1 MAASS
6 ELDCS
11 EYTQLTFSWTVKGL
25 KALFDASKG
34 DAKSKATKSPRFGP
48 DGRWQV
54 LLYPNAGSPFTKDNV
69 PASGSDALQGFIS
82 LFLSCEPTAEERE
95 RAAAD
100 GKWVREGSFTFG
112 FELRTVNKTVIVPG
126 KEAKQ
131 DQFCSKVANWGWSH
145 YARRELVYYNNSVV
159 KSQDSFVIVCNI
171 KSSPTVPDVPS
182 SPRLDVPKSLLETFG
197 SLLLSDNPAH
207 ADVEFILPRR
217 GQDLSNARHIY
228 ASRQLLSRVEYFRTM
243 FSSGFAEGVSMTGAG
258 EMSDSTSGMLID
270 FDDSDDED
278 NIDDDPVAEWAS
290 ATSHS
295 VTSSGEQDMEVTAAS
310 SNATLPATP
319 TGAGGSANAGSKD
332 VDNGRVKVVVRD
344 VAYNT
349 YLAMLYWIY
358 TDRIVFAPLSSSFTT
373 TASPVIA
380 PKTPAVTSPGTQLA
394 SPHTQSFSRQM
405 SSNMLSSS
413 SSSSI
418 DPKATRRQW
427 IAEWQTNNPDR
438 PAPCSAKAMYRLADR
453 LGLDELRERACRHI
467 MRGLGVE
474 NIAYEVFSPFAA
486 TFDEIRKLQVKY
498 FLENWSQV
506 RSSEGMRE
514 VWQQIRNGR
523 HPGFEE
529 VWPVIASNLEFN
541 PKAGSTE
548 DAAMTM

>member
-1 MAASS
+1 MASS
-6 ELDCS
+6 SDLECS
-11 EYTQLTFSWTVKGL
+11 EFTQLTFNWTVKGL

-54 LLYPNAGSPFTKDNV
+54 LLYPNAGSPFTKDNA
-69 PASGSDALQGFIS
+69 PGSGSDGLQGFIS
-82 LFLSCEPTAEERE
+82 LFLSCEPTVEERE

-112 FELRTVNKTVIVPG
+112 FELRSVSKAVIVPG

-159 KSQDSFVIVCNI
+159 KNQDSFVVVCNI
-171 KSSPTVPDVPS
+171 KSSPAVPDVPP
-182 SPRLDVPKSLLETFG
+182 SPRLGVPKSLLETFG
-197 SLLLSDNPAH
+197 SLLLSDSPAH
-207 ADVEFILPRR
+207 ADVEFIIPRR
-217 GQDLSNARHIY
+217 GQDISAAKHIY
-228 ASRQLLSRVEYFRTM
+228 ASRQLLSRVEYFRSM
-243 FSSGFAEGVSMTGAG
+243 FSSGFAEGVSMTGNG
-258 EMSDSTSGMLID
+258 PSEMSDSTSSMLID

-278 NIDDDPVAEWAS
+278 NVDDDPVAEWAS

-295 VTSSGEQDMEVTAAS
+295 MVSTSSGEQDMEISAS
-310 SNATLPATP
+310 SSSTTLPVVS
-319 TGAGGSANAGSKD
+319 AGGLSGSGGNGNTEAKD
-332 VDNGRVKVVVRD
+332 VDNSRVKVVVRD

-358 TDRIVFAPLSSSFTT
+358 TDRIVFAPLSSSFSTNVPPNMT
-373 TASPVIA
+373 V
-380 PKTPAVTSPGTQLA
+380 KTPVVTSP
-394 SPHTQSFSRQM
+394 STQS
-405 SSNMLSSS
+405 SSNMPNNSPTAA
-413 SSSSI
+413 I
-418 DPKATRRQW
+418 DTKATRRQW
-427 IAEWQTNNPDR
+427 IAEWQANNPDR

-467 MRGLGVE
+467 MRGLCVD

-548 DAAMTM
+548 DAAMAM